1 MLCHAAYSVG
11 QWSRNRWWL
20 WFLREA
26 ITILQWYLLRLADI
40 CLSLIAVGPIVGP
53 SQFSSINSILLI
65 QKLYVFQ
72 CTELILYVLQWVLQK
87 LWARVGHS
95 QSSGDDIRRGCGEYH
110 IEFTDN
116 CKEHWME
123 MAKCHTVE
131 IQGRVYLIRVIL
143 DSFLGRKAFEELD
156 ELPDRGSSKQR
167 VIWSRVCGL
176 GVMVLLVLAS
186 SD

>member
-1 MLCHAAYSVG
+1 
-11 QWSRNRWWL
+11 
-20 WFLREA
+20 
-26 ITILQWYLLRLADI
+26 
-40 CLSLIAVGPIVGP
+40 
-53 SQFSSINSILLI
+53 
-65 QKLYVFQ
+65 
-72 CTELILYVLQWVLQK
+72 
-87 LWARVGHS
+87 
-95 QSSGDDIRRGCGEYH
+95 
-110 IEFTDN
+110 
-116 CKEHWME
+116 

-156 ELPDRGSSKQR
+156 ELPDRGSSTER